1 MIAAAD
7 HIIDL
12 GPAGGHDGGYIQF
25 TGTVTDLTQTDTHI
39 PAPTCGVTSIGA
51 LDQHLQLL
59 VAHTGGGSAVGRL
72 RSPAAHSRHRD
83 FTASSWSAGTP

>member
-25 TGTVTDLTQTDTHI
+25 TGTVTDLTQTDTH
-39 PAPTCGVTSIGA
+39 TGTY
-51 LDQHLQLL
+51 LRRHL
-59 VAHTGGGSAVGRL
+59 
-72 RSPAAHSRHRD
+72 HRR
-83 FTASSWSAGTP
+83 T